1 MAGNGAT
8 IVLVPSPPI
17 QLTNDATLTS
27 DGKVGFTWKN
37 GPSSGGRPIL
47 DYTVW
52 YDQSLNEYVLLEQN
66 IPTQS
71 YVTKV
76 ALIRGH
82 TYKFKVQA
90 RNDVGLSS
98 FSSEVAILVATLP

>member
-52 YDQSLNEYVLLEQN
+52 YD
-66 IPTQS
+66 
-71 YVTKV
+71 
-76 ALIRGH
+76 
-82 TYKFKVQA
+82 
-90 RNDVGLSS
+90 
-98 FSSEVAILVATLP
+98 